1 MHWGLRS
8 VNSLQSRRRGKN
20 LSRRRYLGTVC
31 PQVSFYGQNIK
42 IAGFYLQ
49 KIIHEKLTYQLNK
62 NIEYEQ
68 EKLYRLEGYSND
80 DISILEKFDKT
91 YENSKMI
98 KSLKMSSKGFY
109 QYSKVLTSEEINN
122 IINLVDKNIEN
133 AIDVILSRDFAINP
147 KRIDNKNIGCEFC
160 KFREIC
166 FYKEEDLV
174 DFSKANY
181 KEFLKEK
188 EEV

>member
-1 MHWGLRS
+1 MSGPTVS
-8 VNSLQSRRRGKN
+8 QSSPP
-20 LSRRRYLGTVC
+20 L
-31 PQVSFYGQNIK
+31 PQP
-42 IAGFYLQ
+42 
-49 KIIHEKLTYQLNK
+49 
-62 NIEYEQ
+62 
-68 EKLYRLEGYSND
+68 
-80 DISILEKFDKT
+80 
-91 YENSKMI
+91 
-98 KSLKMSSKGFY
+98 KGG
-109 QYSKVLTSEEINN
+109 
-122 IINLVDKNIEN
+122 N

-174 DFSKANY
+174 DFPKANY

>member
-1 MHWGLRS
+1 M
-8 VNSLQSRRRGKN
+8 
-20 LSRRRYLGTVC
+20 
-31 PQVSFYGQNIK
+31 
-42 IAGFYLQ
+42 
-49 KIIHEKLTYQLNK
+49 
-62 NIEYEQ
+62 
-68 EKLYRLEGYSND
+68 EGYSND

>member
-1 MHWGLRS
+1 M
-8 VNSLQSRRRGKN
+8 
-20 LSRRRYLGTVC
+20 
-31 PQVSFYGQNIK
+31 
-42 IAGFYLQ
+42 
-49 KIIHEKLTYQLNK
+49 
-62 NIEYEQ
+62 
-68 EKLYRLEGYSND
+68 
-80 DISILEKFDKT
+80 
-91 YENSKMI
+91 
-98 KSLKMSSKGFY
+98 
-109 QYSKVLTSEEINN
+109 
-122 IINLVDKNIEN
+122 
-133 AIDVILSRDFAINP
+133 ILSRDFAINP